1 VCQTPFVYRL
11 SDQDGLT
18 IFRADGAA
26 AQTTDLAL
34 DAGSSRDV
42 LQRTGKVDQVVVDLD
57 ARRLLRSR

>member
-1 VCQTPFVYRL
+1 L

-26 AQTTDLAL
+26 AHSTDLAL

-57 ARRLLRSR
+57 ARRLVRSR